1 MKDEIAQLKAL
12 QTIDLEITNL
22 EERLAAVASGLD
34 KRRQTIAE
42 YQAESSLFKEKQ
54 SSLAERQRQ
63 LETGLEEDRAKIS
76 DRQAKMMNIQTN
88 REYQSLLKESEDAKK
103 ANKEREDEL
112 LRIAEELEEI
122 GKKIAAVDN
131 LCAGAEKLLTEDLA
145 AADQRS
151 AELAA
156 GKEKILKKRA
166 SKAKDIHPSIL
177 KKYDMLRS
185 RRNGLALVGVQD
197 GVCRGCFM
205 NIPPQLFNDL
215 LKEEKLL
222 ICPTCNRIMFHQV
235 AEEKEKATAK

>member
-1 MKDEIAQLKAL
+1 LKDEIAQLKAL
-12 QTIDLEITNL
+12 QAIDLEIINL
-22 EERLAAVASGLD
+22 EEQLAAVASGLD

-42 YQAESSLFKEKQ
+42 YQEESSLLKEKQ
-54 SSLAERQRQ
+54 SSLAERQQQ
-63 LETGLEEDRAKIS
+63 LETGLVEDRAKIS

-112 LRIAEELEEI
+112 LRIAEELEEL

-131 LCAGAEKLLTEDLA
+131 LYAGEEKLLAEDLA

-151 AELAA
+151 AERAA

-185 RRNGLALVGVQD
+185 RRNGLALVGVED